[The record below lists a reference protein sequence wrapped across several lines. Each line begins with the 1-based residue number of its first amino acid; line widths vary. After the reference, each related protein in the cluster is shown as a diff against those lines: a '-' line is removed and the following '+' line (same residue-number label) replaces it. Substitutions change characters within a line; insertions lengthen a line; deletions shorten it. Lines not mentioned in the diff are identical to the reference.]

1 MENSGDNFMLKR
13 IQKIKE
19 KQSTFSYKL
28 YLVIKRIIDILASI
42 LGILMM
48 MILAI
53 IIKIVYVL
61 SGDFKSIIYIQK
73 RIGKGGKPIRMYK
86 FRSMVYNAEE
96 ILKRVLEDE
105 EKRKKSKNKLK
116 LVIFLI
122 NLIMFSIYV
131 SLVKNEIFIPNI

>member
-48 MILAI
+48 IILAI
-53 IIKIVYVL
+53 IIKIVYIL

-73 RIGKGGKPIRMYK
+73 RIGKDGKPIRMYK

-96 ILKRVLEDE
+96 ILNKVLEDE
-105 EKRKKSKNKLK
+105 EKEKNGNYIKK
-116 LVIFLI
+116 
-122 NLIMFSIYV
+122 
-131 SLVKNEIFIPNI
+131 